1 MNLALRDIRHSLGR
15 FVLTAAGIGM
25 LLMVVMG
32 MGGIYRGMV
41 EEATLLVDRSGADLW
56 VVQRGTRGPFA
67 EVSRLPRAVEDR
79 VRAVPGVKDAR
90 SFVSHT
96 VQREH
101 RGRPLRMM
109 IQGLSWPSDRGQWL
123 PIVSGRALHQAHY
136 EMIADVSTGLSV
148 GDRVPLG
155 SDVYVVVGLTQLMT
169 SQSGDPMAFLSLTDA
184 QVVQFDLS
192 GEEIRVEREA
202 RLSRLAALDL
212 YRTQPQTEDR
222 AVGPSKGIPALGTSI
237 VSAILVNVLPGH
249 ASSDVTRRIAGW
261 PDVSVYSQ
269 EEQRQLLLRGSVDR
283 ARRQIGLFTVILVVV
298 SAVIMALILYTLT
311 LDKIH
316 DIAMLKLMGARNTVI
331 LALILEQA
339 LLLGALGLG
348 FAWVL
353 GKWIF
358 PYFPRRVVVLDED
371 LARLAAIVL
380 AISFTSSVLGI
391 GKALRVQPNEV
402 LS

>member
-1 MNLALRDIRHSLGR
+1 VNLALRDIRHNPGR

-25 LLMVVMG
+25 LLMMVMG

-79 VRAVPGVKDAR
+79 LLAVPGVTNAR

-109 IQGLSWPSDRGQWL
+109 IQGLSWPADRGQWL
-123 PIVSGRALHQAHY
+123 PIFSGRALLQAHY

-155 SDVYVVVGLTQLMT
+155 SDVYTVVGLTRLMT

-184 QVVQFDLS
+184 QAVQFDLS

-202 RLSRLAALDL
+202 RLSRLAVLDL
-212 YRTQPQTEDR
+212 HRTQPQTEER
-222 AVGPSKGIPALGTSI
+222 AVGPLQGIPALGTSI
-237 VSAILVNVLPGH
+237 VSAILVNIAPGY
-249 ASSDVTRRIAGW
+249 ASSDVSRRIAAW
-261 PDVSVYSQ
+261 PDVSVYSH

-283 ARRQIGLFTVILVVV
+283 ARRQIGLFTVLLVVV

-331 LALILEQA
+331 LALILQQA

-353 GKWIF
+353 GQWIF
-358 PYFPRRVVVLDED
+358 PHFPRRVVVLEED
-371 LARLAAIVL
+371 LGRLAAIVL
-380 AISFTSSVLGI
+380 AISFASSVLGI

>member
-1 MNLALRDIRHSLGR
+1 M
-15 FVLTAAGIGM
+15 
-25 LLMVVMG
+25 
-32 MGGIYRGMV
+32 
-41 EEATLLVDRSGADLW
+41 
-56 VVQRGTRGPFA
+56 
-67 EVSRLPRAVEDR
+67 
-79 VRAVPGVKDAR
+79 
-90 SFVSHT
+90 
-96 VQREH
+96 
-101 RGRPLRMM
+101 
-109 IQGLSWPSDRGQWL
+109 
-123 PIVSGRALHQAHY
+123 
-136 EMIADVSTGLSV
+136 
-148 GDRVPLG
+148 
-155 SDVYVVVGLTQLMT
+155 
-169 SQSGDPMAFLSLTDA
+169 
-184 QVVQFDLS
+184 VQFDLS

-353 GKWIF
+353 GKWI
-358 PYFPRRVVVLDED
+358 
-371 LARLAAIVL
+371 
-380 AISFTSSVLGI
+380 
-391 GKALRVQPNEV
+391 
-402 LS
+402 LSLLPP